1 MGSITCDRVSEL
13 KAFDDTK
20 AGVKGLVDAGITTI
34 PQIIIQDHHTKHKF
48 DDKPICRDPKIS
60 IPIID
65 LQRIHKD
72 SSFACEKWGFFQVI
86 NHGIPTSILD
96 QVKQKYCSRDYSK
109 KIKYC
114 SNLNLYSAPTLFWK
128 VKENTLSCVMG
139 RDFSNPED
147 LPEACREI
155 MITYNNLMWKTGDTL
170 FELLSEA
177 LGLNPNYLKDIGCV
191 EEMTIG
197 NGYYPE
203 CPQPELS
210 IGIATH
216 SDPGFVIVLIQ
227 DQIGG
232 LQVFHEDQWFDIAP
246 VPGTLVVNLGYMMQ
260 LITNDKFKSAY
271 YRVLSNK
278 EGSRISIGSFF
289 MNNSCSRRY
298 GPIKELLSKENPPLY
313 PEITL
318 KDIYIN
324 QTSKN
329 NELSALD
336 KLKLASRS

>member
-1 MGSITCDRVSEL
+1 VIN
-13 KAFDDTK
+13 
-20 AGVKGLVDAGITTI
+20 
-34 PQIIIQDHHTKHKF
+34 QI
-48 DDKPICRDPKIS
+48 RS
-60 IPIID
+60 
-65 LQRIHKD
+65 
-72 SSFACEKWGFFQVI
+72 ACEKWGFFQVI

-96 QVKQKYCSRDYSK
+96 QAIDGIHVEVKQKYYSRDYSK

-155 MITYNNLMWKTGDTL
+155 MIAYNNLMWKTGDTL

-177 LGLNPNYLKDIGCV
+177 LGLDPNYLKDIGCV

-203 CPQPELS
+203 YPQPELS

-216 SDPGFVIVLIQ
+216 FDPKFVTVLIQ

-246 VPGTLVVNLGYMMQ
+246 VSGTLVVNLGYMMQ
-260 LITNDKFKSAY
+260 ASLITNDKFKSAY

-278 EGSRISIGSFF
+278 EGSRISIG
-289 MNNSCSRRY
+289 
-298 GPIKELLSKENPPLY
+298 KENPPLY

-324 QTSKN
+324 QTLKN

-336 KLKLASRS
+336 KLRL